1 VKSIN
6 LATAH
11 RPLADYASDL
21 GKEIVVLTRGDRPVA
36 AIVPLQNI
44 DRESLVLSQH
54 PEFLRIIAR
63 SRVELA
69 AGRKMTLKQ
78 MKRAVL
84 PKRAAR
90 KAVRRKSRRS

>member
-1 VKSIN
+1 MKSIN

-11 RPLADYASDL
+11 RPLADYARDL

-63 SRVELA
+63 SRAELA